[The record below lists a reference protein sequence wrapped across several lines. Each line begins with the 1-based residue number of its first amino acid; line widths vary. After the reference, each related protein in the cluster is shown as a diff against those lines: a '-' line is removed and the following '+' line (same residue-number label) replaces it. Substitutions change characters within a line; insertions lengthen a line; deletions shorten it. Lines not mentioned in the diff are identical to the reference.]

1 MQPQRV
7 SYACPTGISYANRTC
22 PDLPKRVE
30 AHSLVE
36 DILVDEL
43 RVGERA
49 LVQGREHGE
58 CMRTAAHD

>member
-7 SYACPTGISYANRTC
+7 SYACSTRIFLANRTC
-22 PDLPKRVE
+22 PDLLKRVE
-30 AHSLVE
+30 ANSLVE